1 MSLPIVEDSILDR
14 LDNDLRMR
22 TEWSFNR
29 FYHPG
34 KLSDDECRETIAR
47 YTSAVINA
55 LQEEEMFLFNVDM
68 RIPEYHAPVVAG
80 VAIGTSDLEAKARY
94 YSERAAPFVQ
104 EIKMLGGFFDDEVRN
119 PNRPLSFVSK
129 NANVYLTALSAKE
142 LLERGVVGLMA
153 QYPLQKG

>member
-1 MSLPIVEDSILDR
+1 MSLPIVGDSILGR

-34 KLSDDECRETIAR
+34 KLSDDECRETTAR
-47 YTSAVINA
+47 YTAAVISA

-68 RIPEYHAPVVAG
+68 RIPEYPTAVADVV
-80 VAIGTSDLEAKARY
+80 IGTSDLEAKARY

-104 EIKMLGGFFDDEVRN
+104 EIKMLGGIFDDEVRN
-119 PNRPLSFVSK
+119 PKKSLSFVSK
-129 NANVYLTALSAKE
+129 NASVYLTALSAKE